1 VSGRPRSGRGPGRRP
16 GHVVRERLLTHNR
29 AMPYSLMAPALA
41 LLLLAGMLLC
51 LEAGRR
57 VGQRRLRANPD
68 VDPSVSAALDGAV
81 FALFGL
87 LIAFTFSGAMTRFD
101 GRRQLVVREANAIG
115 TAWLRIDLLPEA
127 TQPEV
132 RALFRRYVE
141 ARLAGYRLVPDMA
154 ASAAAFDRATALQ
167 GQIWTRAMEGARASA
182 SPAVATL
189 VAPALNDMIDLTTT
203 RRAATWEHPP
213 LPIFLLLYGLGFA
226 SSLVAGVS
234 TARSTQ
240 RSWLHASV
248 YAGVIA
254 AAVFVI
260 IDMEF
265 PRLGFIRVDGFD
277 VLLEEVLVGMK

>member
-1 VSGRPRSGRGPGRRP
+1 M
-16 GHVVRERLLTHNR
+16 LYTLI
-29 AMPYSLMAPALA
+29 APALA

-57 VGQRRLRANPD
+57 VGQRRLLANPD
-68 VDPSVSAALDGAV
+68 ADPAVSSALDGAV

-87 LIAFTFSGAMTRFD
+87 LIAFTFSGAASRFD
-101 GRRQLVVREANAIG
+101 ARRQLVVREANAIG
-115 TAWLRIDLLPEA
+115 TAWLRLDLLPVSA
-127 TQPEV
+127 QPEL
-132 RALFRRYVE
+132 RALFRRYTE

-167 GQIWTRAMEGARASA
+167 GQIWTRAMEGAGASA

-189 VAPALNDMIDLTTT
+189 VAPALNEMIDLTTT

-213 LPIFLLLYGLGFA
+213 LAVFLLLYGLGFA
-226 SSLVAGVS
+226 ASLVAGVA
-234 TARSTQ
+234 TARSPR
-240 RSWLHASV
+240 RSWLHATV

-260 IDMEF
+260 LDMEF
-265 PRLGFIRVDGFD
+265 PRLGFIQVDD
-277 VLLEEVLVGMK
+277 YDLLLEEVLRGMG